1 MSTFNFFV
9 EWAGSTP
16 KPLLNAKQPRPTRSL
31 GPLLSTLLCLSALVS
46 CTQEEPTPS
55 PTPTATPAPTPFLK
69 PETCDAGEETF
80 VARLMPLVWGRRA
93 HGLQEIQLWAEL
105 SRRYGR
111 ETVVEAMTYDEAY
124 QRYWT
129 DWLTDALG
137 VARIGDRAFASCYS
151 QPLLEDSSSDGLARF
166 IRDNGPQ
173 ARYSEPFNMADVLRS
188 SLVLDDLSVPYRAHL
203 FARMAKP
210 LQGANVGPY
219 EMEDN
224 RRTAFGDEF
233 FTYYL
238 NRNLTCLAC
247 HNSEYSTTG
256 DEDPN
261 KDRTWEMPGHFEKAL
276 LSSSF
281 GIDRAVAYQPFRYRD
296 LMDRELA
303 TESPWGLFSS
313 CGTFVHAD
321 ALPEDFLDQRGYFI
335 SDLGESGSVWQVEA
349 YLAEGVKTLG
359 ERGLVVGSD
368 LSVEGPSAFAWLLAA
383 SIADQVWEEAT
394 GSKLTIAI
402 SYARNQ
408 AQRDRL
414 QHLTETLATQHF
426 SLRALLKA
434 VAMDP
439 YFNQGAPESC
449 GARPYGLDAVF
460 NPWSPSELDPERKRN
475 SAGDMAHRLKA
486 RALVRAVH
494 DSLGWAQPQNF
505 LASSDPLLKLQLELG
520 AFMKTGQ
527 PGFNGTDFQGALAFE
542 ATYGACQPPS
552 SGGAG
557 DGCRETLGHGG
568 CASCNCQS
576 CTCGVDAYCCD
587 VQWDAICVSICNDQ
601 CGGCGGGL
609 AGNGQDYVD
618 RLLEAAR
625 NRNATVGEV
634 VLALK
639 DRLIARGEVEAEEQ
653 ALVEALLSVGLQTPL
668 ADAGELEPALRVLC
682 GAVLLSPDYF
692 LSLDLPVGKSIP
704 TLALDQETDCQR
716 AVSLMAQV
724 KQEISCEGGTLK

>member
-1 MSTFNFFV
+1 MRHSSLLR
-9 EWAGSTP
+9 GLLLS
-16 KPLLNAKQPRPTRSL
+16 PLLGSVFTVALSL
-31 GPLLSTLLCLSALVS
+31 LLSGCSAEQ
-46 CTQEEPTPS
+46 TPTPEPS
-55 PTPTATPAPTPFLK
+55 PTPTPAPTPFLK
-69 PETCDAGEETF
+69 PETCDAGEEAF
-80 VARLMPLVWGRRA
+80 IARLMPLVWGRRA
-93 HGLQEIQLWAEL
+93 HGLHELQLWADL
-105 SRRYGR
+105 SRRFGR

-124 QRYWT
+124 SRYWT

-151 QPLLEDSSSDGLARF
+151 EPLLDGPTSDVLARF

-173 ARYSEPFNMADVLRS
+173 AHFEAPFNMADVLRS
-188 SLVLDDLSVPYRAHL
+188 SLLLDDLSVPYRAHL
-203 FARMAKP
+203 FTRMTRP

-233 FTYYL
+233 YTYYL

-256 DEDPN
+256 DPDPA
-261 KDRTWEMPGHFEKAL
+261 KDRTWEMPGYFEKAL

-281 GIDRAVAYQPFRYRD
+281 GIDRETAYQPFRYRD
-296 LMDRELA
+296 LMNKETA
-303 TESPWGLFSS
+303 TESPWGVFSS
-313 CGTFVHAD
+313 CGTFTHAD
-321 ALPEDFLDQRGYFI
+321 AMPEDFLDRSGYFI
-335 SDLGESGSVWQVEA
+335 RNLGEAGSVWQVEA
-349 YLAEGVKTLG
+349 YLAEGVRELR

-368 LSVEGPSAFAWLLAA
+368 LSVEGPSAFAWLVAA
-383 SIADQVWEEAT
+383 SIADQVWEEGT
-394 GSKLTIAI
+394 GSELTIAI

-414 QHLTETLATQHF
+414 QHLTETFATQGF

-434 VAMDP
+434 VATDP
-439 YFNQGAPESC
+439 YFNQGAPERC

-460 NPWSPSELDPERKRN
+460 NPWSPSESEPEKTRN
-475 SAGDMAHRLKA
+475 GAGDMVHRLKA
-486 RALVRAVH
+486 RALVRSVH

-505 LASSDPLLKLQLELG
+505 LASSDPLLKLQVELG

-557 DGCRETLGHGG
+557 DGCRETLGTGG

-587 VQWDAICVSICNDQ
+587 VQWDSICVGICNDQ

-609 AGNGQDYVD
+609 AGNGQDYID
-618 RLLEAAR
+618 RLLESAR
-625 NRNATVGEV
+625 SRNATVGEV

-639 DRLIARGEVEAEEQ
+639 DRLIARGDVEPEEQ

-668 ADAGELEPALRVLC
+668 AEAGELEPALRVLC

-692 LSLDLPVGKSIP
+692 LSLDLPKGQQVPS
-704 TLALDQETDCQR
+704 LALDQETDCQR

-724 KQEISCEGGTLK
+724 SQTVSCEGGTLQ